1 MSAPALFGSTQP
13 SAQTLS
19 ISPAQPW
26 PRARCCA
33 RSNCKIAVYSA
44 WDLPPLHAF
53 GNRMDHMMGAL
64 GRRGEGSWRVLIF
77 SRGLARRG
85 GRKAG
90 NDLPDYQH
98 KFSRDRKS
106 VV

>member
-1 MSAPALFGSTQP
+1 
-13 SAQTLS
+13 
-19 ISPAQPW
+19 
-26 PRARCCA
+26 
-33 RSNCKIAVYSA
+33 
-44 WDLPPLHAF
+44 
-53 GNRMDHMMGAL
+53 MDHMMGAL

-98 KFSRDRKS
+98 KFSRARRRLVSDRWRTS
-106 VV
+106 EWQGRVPNGASRPLSGTSQFGTDRAVGEQRPVDARCIWGEESR